1 MAESKLAS
9 RAKAKDDDL
18 DAAFVLKTQQ
28 QMLEMRQGY
37 ERLKRQVRSHCR
49 YLFEFEEYFSLLGG
63 RNCLFIDSISVL
75 CPGRL
80 RERVLFKLVGEDGDE
95 VIGGESERRKVG
107 AV

>member
-1 MAESKLAS
+1 MMLGRTYIKQAIEARLTKLGTEKSEAKVAESKLAS

-49 YLFEFEEYFSLLGG
+49 YLFLFSFTL
-63 RNCLFIDSISVL
+63 
-75 CPGRL
+75 
-80 RERVLFKLVGEDGDE
+80 K
-95 VIGGESERRKVG
+95 
-107 AV
+107 